1 MGFFDELS
9 ERHVVRAVGYY
20 VVAAFALWQ
29 AADIAIPALGLP
41 ESWMTA
47 IVAGAIAG
55 LPIVA
60 VLSWLYDLNRTADGR
75 PRSRTVR
82 IASVVAG
89 VLVVALLVGGLVH
102 RLRRSGAAGDAA
114 RLDGPVSI
122 EIGVERYFAGE
133 WATAIAIL
141 EAVAADA
148 KTPRNE
154 RVEALRYAVRASSES
169 GDSASARDA
178 MRRLLDMEPPLVL
191 MLPGVETAPVMDLY
205 YAARQQ
211 RLVREP
217 PVAVPVR
224 AVAVFDFNVLG
235 DPPAGTTTEDW
246 RPFGRGAGGILLNEL
261 SSRAGPDVMF
271 VDRYALGQGRGFD
284 VYRYIDSPEAS
295 GVIEAT
301 HLVIGSVAARSDQIL
316 FSAWLID
323 ANDGTLKAKSQRL
336 GRLQN
341 LDTVLEN
348 VADDLAR
355 AMRPPADSAG
365 PRG

>member
-1 MGFFDELS
+1 MGFFEELS

-55 LPIVA
+55 LPIVV

-89 VLVVALLVGGLVH
+89 VLVVALLVVGLVH
-102 RLRRSGAAGDAA
+102 RLRRSGPAGDAA
-114 RLDGPVSI
+114 HLDGPVSL

-133 WATAIAIL
+133 WANATAIL

-169 GDSASARDA
+169 GDSASARGA
-178 MRRLLDMEPPLVL
+178 MRRLLDLEPPLIL
-191 MLPGVETAPVMDLY
+191 MLPGVETASVMDLY

-211 RLVREP
+211 RLVRESSGSA
-217 PVAVPVR
+217 PVETVG
-224 AVAVFDFNVLG
+224 VFDFNVLG
-235 DPPAGTTTEDW
+235 DPPAGTTTEEW
-246 RPFGRGAGGILLNEL
+246 RGMGTGAGQILLTEL
-261 SSRAGPDVMF
+261 FSRAGLDVKF
-271 VDRYALGQGRGFD
+271 TEKYGGGKDRGFD
-284 VYRYIDSPEAS
+284 VYRYLDSPDAS
-295 GVIEAT
+295 RLTEAT
-301 HLVIGSVAARSDQIL
+301 HFVIGSIAARSDQIL
-316 FSAWLID
+316 VSAWLID
-323 ANDGTLKAKSQRL
+323 ANDGTLKAKSQHL

-341 LDTVLEN
+341 LFTVLEN
-348 VADDLAR
+348 VTDDLAR